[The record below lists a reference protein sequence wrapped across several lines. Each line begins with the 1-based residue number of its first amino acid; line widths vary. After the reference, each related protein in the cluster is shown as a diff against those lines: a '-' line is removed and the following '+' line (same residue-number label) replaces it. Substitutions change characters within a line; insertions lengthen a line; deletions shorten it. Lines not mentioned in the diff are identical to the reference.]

1 MGKLQLFERH
11 RLLAVVVS
19 LPEFATGEVNSI
31 HAALSAAGL
40 AKFCP
45 GLNLSAGIP
54 RSKVAHVIE
63 TLEVHGLLVEYP
75 GYYALGALL
84 GYLLTLPELP
94 RENARFV
101 AQMIVKYRLVEEASF
116 LDQVCQEYELA
127 SSAAI
132 DVAAQAETLGNTAS
146 ISDQLRQRRA
156 ERSAGPRSSVTGQY
170 NRLNYD
176 RILRDY
182 DMTKQVANI
191 KVAVIDGGP
200 AQIVHLTT
208 AGDPRLL
215 FKYLFPRAIDE
226 LRRESSIRLELR
238 QISVA
243 PTDLLAGSAGLA
255 VVEQRLASIYSGLT
269 LGALANAWVETKVS
283 GCLLCIENHGVP
295 PDQVNHLALTFQSDA
310 VVQLQSVLQQ
320 TGSRLVV
327 CWINP
332 YGQPPR
338 LEMGQAIPVVDV
350 LDATDV
356 ANWFAERLHEEGVAP
371 ADVAHCMRRLGE
383 RLAYSRGSV
392 STTYLAMEELL
403 QELAI

>member
-11 RLLAVVVS
+11 KLHAVVVS
-19 LPEFATGEVNSI
+19 LPEFVTGEANLI
-31 HAALSAAGL
+31 HAFLSAAGL
-40 AKFCP
+40 AKFCS
-45 GLNLSAGIP
+45 GLNLSSGIP
-54 RSKVAHVIE
+54 RSKVAHVID
-63 TLEVHGLLVEYP
+63 TLEAHGPLVEYP
-75 GYYALGALL
+75 DHHALGALL

-94 RENARFV
+94 RENAHFV
-101 AQMIVKYRLVEEASF
+101 AQLIVKYRLVEEAIF
-116 LDQVCQEYELA
+116 LEQLCQEYELP
-127 SSAAI
+127 SSVVTDEAAP
-132 DVAAQAETLGNTAS
+132 AEGFGNTAS
-146 ISDQLRQRRA
+146 ISDKLRQRRV
-156 ERSAGPRSSVTGQY
+156 ERSGGLRPSVTGQY

-191 KVAVIDGGP
+191 KVAVLDGGP

-238 QISVA
+238 QISIA
-243 PTDLLAGSAGLA
+243 PTDLLAGSAGLV

-269 LGALANAWVETKVS
+269 LRALANAWVETKVS
-283 GCLLCIENHGVP
+283 GCLLCIENQGVP

-332 YGQPPR
+332 YGQPPP
-338 LEMGQAIPVVDV
+338 LEIGQAIPIVDV

-356 ANWFAERLHEEGVAP
+356 TGWFAERLHEEGVAP

-403 QELAI
+403 QELSI